1 MSVWIAS
8 ACHTEWPNA
17 IHTGHS
23 VCGMAF
29 TCGKIANTNP
39 GLDQAEGRMKVLA
52 APTCFWLL
60 LLDFVCAYWAL
71 LKFPEGGKF
80 ASLQI
85 IRVFFLELC
94 VYIYMCIYI
103 YTYIYVCIYKCVKV
117 SHSVVS
123 DSLRLWGLY
132 SPWNSSGQNTGVGS
146 LPFPSPGIF
155 TTQGSNPGLPHCRQ
169 ILYELSHQGSPIY
182 VCMCIYIDIHTHDFE
197 VNYWWEILIYP
208 NF

>member
-94 VYIYMCIYI
+94 VYIYMYIYI
-103 YTYIYVCIYKCVKV
+103 YTYIYMYVYISVWKWVIQLCPTLYDSEDYTVHGILQARILEWVAFLSLLQGSSQPRDQTQV
-117 SHSVVS
+117 SHIARRFFMSWAT
-123 DSLRLWGLY
+123 REAPY
-132 SPWNSSGQNTGVGS
+132 M
-146 LPFPSPGIF
+146 
-155 TTQGSNPGLPHCRQ
+155 
-169 ILYELSHQGSPIY
+169 Y
-182 VCMCIYIDIHTHDFE
+182 VCVY
-197 VNYWWEILIYP
+197 ILIYIHMILRLTIGEK
-208 NF
+208 F